1 MNAALKRGDL
11 VEAGHYRRIMEDFLG
26 DDEDNV
32 SVPSEAS
39 EDEPQGEDSTG
50 VERGDAGPSANT
62 NGDAR
67 LTTSPSTSEGEP
79 EMHPGTQVD
88 AYVDSQGTMVDDS
101 SQASTDSDASVSAR
115 PALDFKTVF
124 RST

>member
-1 MNAALKRGDL
+1 M
-11 VEAGHYRRIMEDFLG
+11 
-26 DDEDNV
+26 
-32 SVPSEAS
+32 
-39 EDEPQGEDSTG
+39 
-50 VERGDAGPSANT
+50 ERGEAGPSANT

-101 SQASTDSDASVSAR
+101 SQASTDSNASVGAR